1 MKHRVLLAAM
11 VALALSLTGVAPAMA
26 APAKCTG
33 AAKSKACKPAPTSL
47 AKKKAFSS
55 RKSAKVTRAGQ
66 NAARL
71 TARGKHVLAGKLA
84 AARRQAAA
92 RVHTDEEPL
101 TLSLDASG
109 QPVLSSSAFYV
120 VNQNTGEVLL
130 QRGARKIVPIA
141 SITKLMTAIVVLES
155 RSSLNETL
163 SITEEDID
171 YLKGTSSRLG
181 MGTRLTREEML
192 QLALMSS
199 ENRAASALARNYP
212 GGRAAFVEAMNV
224 QARLLGMGDTRF
236 YDSTGLTPR
245 NVSSPH
251 DLSRLVMAAARY
263 PLIREFTTTIERYVH
278 VDGQVKLFRNTNGL
292 VRSPDWNIGVSK
304 TGYISE
310 AGRCLVMQAWMGGQ
324 PLSIVLMDSDG
335 RNMRVVD
342 AQRVRLWLDGRPELL
357 AGERR
362 RPPQG

>member
-1 MKHRVLLAAM
+1 MKYRILFAAT
-11 VALALSLTGVAPAMA
+11 VALALSLTGAEPAVA
-26 APAKCTG
+26 APAKCAG
-33 AAKSKACKPAPTSL
+33 AARAKACKPAPTAL
-47 AKKKAFSS
+47 AKKKASS
-55 RKSAKVTRAGQ
+55 SKKSVKVARAGR
-66 NAARL
+66 NAAKL
-71 TARGKHVLAGKLA
+71 TARGKRVLAGRLA
-84 AARRQAAA
+84 AARRQAA
-92 RVHTDEEPL
+92 RVHTVEEPL
-101 TLSLDASG
+101 TLRLDGFG
-109 QPVLSSSAFYV
+109 QPLLSSSAFYV

-130 QRGARKIVPIA
+130 QRGAHKVVPIA

-155 RSSLNETL
+155 RSGLDEML

-181 MGTRLTREEML
+181 LGTRLTREEML

-224 QARLLGMGDTRF
+224 QARLLGMSNTRF

-245 NVSSPH
+245 NVSSAH
-251 DLSRLVMAAARY
+251 DLSRLVIAAARY

-292 VRSPDWNIGVSK
+292 VRNPDWNIGVSK

-324 PLSIVLMDSDG
+324 PLSIVLMDSNG

-342 AQRVRLWLDGRPELL
+342 AQRVRLWLEERPELL
-357 AGERR
+357 AGGRR
-362 RPPQG
+362 SPQG